1 MNNKDNVLI
10 FHNRPDSG
18 LSQKDCSESDTG
30 VLEQVEAV
38 SKALKKLKLQYR
50 TQSIGSL
57 KEVIRVL
64 SRASE
69 KVVFNLVETI
79 EGSAVRAGLVPSLCE
94 AFGRACTGCDTHSF
108 LLSTDKWQSKAVL
121 SAAGLPCPRA
131 IQVEPGKRA
140 HPNFSGPYI
149 IKPVAADASEG
160 IDNTSI
166 VKTRGIAL
174 DKTVRRIH
182 TQFKQAA
189 IVEQFI
195 DGREFNITVLCKN
208 GKPMVMPVA
217 EIDFSAFSSHQPRIV
232 GYEAKWKE
240 DSFEFQNTPR
250 IVPARV
256 SRSLA
261 KQLTTLA
268 AQAAVAVGCMD
279 YCRVDFRVDKKNHP
293 YILEVNANPDI
304 SLQAGL
310 AAAIAAAGIEYHRFI
325 RLCIDNAI
333 ARTDINLK
341 VKTQKIKQKVKIQN

>member
-1 MNNKDNVLI
+1 M
-10 FHNRPDSG
+10 G
-18 LSQKDCSESDTG
+18 CSESDAD
-30 VLEQVEAV
+30 VWEQVETVA
-38 SKALKKLKLQYR
+38 AAIEKLKIPHGI
-50 TQSIGSL
+50 SSVGST

-64 SRASE
+64 SRAPE
-69 KVVFNLVETI
+69 KIIFNLIEAL
-79 EGSAVRAGLVPSLCE
+79 EGSAVRACFVPLLCE
-94 AFGRACTGCDTHSF
+94 TFGKAYTGCDTRC
-108 LLSTDKWQSKAVL
+108 LLISTDKWQCKAVL

-131 IQVEPGKRA
+131 ILVEPKQKA
-140 HPNFSGPYI
+140 HPHFAGPYI

-160 IDNTSI
+160 IDNTSV

-240 DSFEFQNTPR
+240 DSFEFHNTPR
-250 IVPARV
+250 VVPAKISKV
-256 SRSLA
+256 MA
-261 KQLTTLA
+261 KQLTALA
-268 AQAAVAVGCMD
+268 AQAAAAVGCDD
-279 YCRVDFRVDKKNHP
+279 YCRVDFRVDRKNRP
-293 YILEVNANPDI
+293 YILEVNANPDL
-304 SLQAGL
+304 SPQDGV
-310 AAAIAAAGIEYHRFI
+310 AAAIAAAGIKYHHFI